1 MNFIKLILTDSTGN
15 PSSKRAVMFVI
26 LGLIIAIVVQVQF
39 LGKTLNDKIWEDLF
53 YALMG
58 TCGMVTSEFFTK
70 RSVRN
75 EGSDK

>member
-1 MNFIKLILTDSTGN
+1 
-15 PSSKRAVMFVI
+15 MFVI